1 MDFDKGPLID
11 IHLLEPDIRLPVEDD
26 GNGVLRGSVS
36 ITCRKSYTIQSLE
49 LLFEGFQYIIAGT
62 SYILINLLYI
72 YTHIMIVLDGDRPLK
87 GERKQI
93 ARHPVLLYP
102 VSSNSNT
109 DTDTASDLLLSPGTT
124 QCTFE
129 SILPSHL
136 PATLQCPELDIQ
148 YSLRA
153 TMHYHRITTC
163 NATSSSKRQWLM
175 RKRIRNTACTI
186 PVRLIAAPSSTSLL
200 YHNHGIDS
208 LKQTTTWCQY
218 RIAFEHRSITAGKIM
233 CILLQIAPHLQGMLL
248 EQVYIEWIERRRVS
262 TQKTSKHLLLPIRW
276 VQLDHYGRQ
285 HTMTPPLRLGSQ
297 PRSFRLAYQVPEHLV
312 PSIQFHDQFAMD
324 HHVVVSM
331 MLSFPAVVK
340 CKNDDSK
347 RYMRRYTKT
356 IRFGTDMRVI
366 DGRQDQD
373 ARLPP
378 YQEYGQSHGS
388 SSNSTLIMQGPPVY
402 TP

>member
-1 MDFDKGPLID
+1 MAFDKGPLID
-11 IHLLEPDIRLPVEDD
+11 IRLLEPDIRLPVDD
-26 GNGVLRGSVS
+26 GNGVLRGSVN

-49 LLFEGFQYIIAGT
+49 LLFEGFQYIIA
-62 SYILINLLYI
+62 
-72 YTHIMIVLDGDRPLK
+72 DGDRPLK

-93 ARHPVLLYP
+93 TRHPVLLYP
-102 VSSNSNT
+102 VSSNNNT
-109 DTDTASDLLLSPGTT
+109 DADTASDLLISPGTT

-136 PATLQCPELDIQ
+136 PATIQCPELDIQ

-153 TMHYHRITTC
+153 IMHYNRITTS
-163 NATSSSKRQWLM
+163 TSSTSSKPQWLL

-186 PVRLIAAPSSTSLL
+186 PVKLIAAPSSTSLL
-200 YHNHGIDS
+200 YHNHGTDS

-218 RIAFEHRSITAGKIM
+218 RIAFEHCSITAGKTM
-233 CILLQIAPHLQGMLL
+233 CIALHMAPHLQSMWL

-276 VQLDHYGRQ
+276 VQLDQHGHQ
-285 HTMTPPLRLGSQ
+285 HTMAPPLRLGSH

-312 PSIQFHDQFAMD
+312 PSTQFHNQFAMD
-324 HHVVVSM
+324 HHVIVSM
-331 MLSFPAVVK
+331 LLSFPAVVK
-340 CKNDDSK
+340 CKNDDNK

-356 IRFGTDMRVI
+356 IRFGTDIRVL
-366 DGRQDQD
+366 DGHQDQD
-373 ARLPP
+373 ARLPA
-378 YQEYGQSHGS
+378 YQEKSHD
-388 SSNSTLIMQGPPVY
+388 SNSSTLIMQGPPMY

>member
-11 IHLLEPDIRLPVEDD
+11 IRLLEPDIRLPVD
-26 GNGVLRGSVS
+26 GGNGGVLRGSVS

-49 LLFEGFQYIIAGT
+49 LLFEGFQYIIT
-62 SYILINLLYI
+62 
-72 YTHIMIVLDGDRPLK
+72 DGDRPLK

-102 VSSNSNT
+102 VSSNNT
-109 DTDTASDLLLSPGTT
+109 DADTAPDLLISPGTT

-136 PATLQCPELDIQ
+136 PATIQCPELDIQ

-153 TMHYHRITTC
+153 TMHYNRITTT
-163 NATSSSKRQWLM
+163 TSSNSTTSKPQWLS

-186 PVRLIAAPSSTSLL
+186 PVRLIAAPSSASLL

-218 RIAFEHRSITAGKIM
+218 RIAFEHRSITAGKTM
-233 CILLQIAPHLQGMLL
+233 GILLQMAPHLQGMWL

-262 TQKTSKHLLLPIRW
+262 TQKLSKHLLLPIRW
-276 VQLDHYGRQ
+276 VQLDQSGQQ
-285 HTMTPPLRLGSQ
+285 HHTIATPPLRLGSH

-312 PSIQFHDQFAMD
+312 PSTQFHDQFEMD
-324 HHVVVSM
+324 HHVIVSM
-331 MLSFPAVVK
+331 LLSFPAVVK
-340 CKNDDSK
+340 CKNDDNK

-356 IRFGTDMRVI
+356 IRFGTDIRVI

-378 YQEYGQSHGS
+378 YQECAKSHGS
-388 SSNSTLIMQGPPVY
+388 STLIMQGPPVY